1 MRILIQRVSRA
12 RVVVQSEV
20 LGEIG
25 QGLVLLVGICR
36 DDGPKQ
42 VVKMAKKIATLRIF
56 NDEDGKFNRSLS
68 DVDGHILVVSQF
80 TLYGDVKKGRRPS
93 FTNAAP
99 GPMAEPIIDS
109 LIEAFRELG
118 ISNVASGQ
126 FGAVMDVEIH
136 NQGPVTIFI
145 DSNLL

>member
-12 RVVVQSEV
+12 RVVVQSKV

-25 QGLVLLVGICR
+25 QGLVLLVGICE
-36 DDGPKQ
+36 DDGPDQ
-42 VVKMAKKIATLRIF
+42 VAKMAKKIAAMRIF
-56 NDEDGKFNRSLS
+56 NDQDGRFNRSLS
-68 DVDGHILVVSQF
+68 DIDGHILVVSQF
-80 TLYGDVKKGRRPS
+80 TLYADVKKGRRPS
-93 FTNAAP
+93 FTHAAP
-99 GPMAEPIIDS
+99 GPMAEPIVNS

-118 ISNVASGQ
+118 VSHVASGQ

-145 DSNLL
+145 DSDIL